1 MLVLSNCTSG
11 HVINVL
17 LTYLSADS
25 FFLAENNNS
34 LPGGSKDQIDSNY
47 KSGEKKKI
55 RKISGT
61 WKLHGTFHWNQ
72 KSGRT
77 WKIYQISLFVIPHH
91 SKMFAQR
98 SKAMTQKSDFNISIL
113 VMAKTES
120 VCSNKSNSKYFTY
133 SIVTSVQNMTFS
145 HSFKKYHKTT

>member
-1 MLVLSNCTSG
+1 MFYSPICPQILSFWQKIIILCLVAPRTKLIQT
-11 HVINVL
+11 INL
-17 LTYLSADS
+17 
-25 FFLAENNNS
+25 
-34 LPGGSKDQIDSNY
+34 GR
-47 KSGEKKKI
+47 KKKI